1 MDFLHFYIE
10 SDVKV
15 ISLWIERLK
24 NKKEHVFSCS
34 FFVTPRGI
42 EPLLSG

>member
-24 NKKEHVFSCS
+24 NKKEHS
-34 FFVTPRGI
+34 
-42 EPLLSG
+42 